1 MYGYLGKILR
11 VDLTSG
17 AIWDEPLNEAYAR
30 QFVGGSGLAARY
42 LADPSL
48 YPPADPNA
56 GPDHAPPGPWID
68 PLGPENPLIFMT
80 GPFVGTPIPAAGRYA
95 VVARSPQTG
104 LTGEANGG
112 GFFGPALRQ
121 AGYDGI
127 IITGRAAAP
136 VYLSIIEGQPPAL
149 RPADDLWGLDAYATQ
164 ERVRQALGQPKAR
177 VACIGPA
184 GENLVKYAAVM
195 NDHGRA
201 AARTGMGAVMGSKN
215 LKAIAAYGRATVP
228 IADEAGFKDA
238 LRETF
243 KIVVDDVAG
252 QMMRLGGTLF
262 YTEVGNYYGDV
273 PACYYTRSGLPE
285 AEATISAGHLNDTLL
300 IRGVACYRCAIACGR
315 EVRLDSYGVPKA
327 DGPEYETAI
336 GFGPLLGSADL
347 EAAAYAGHLCNLYG
361 LDTISASSTIAFAFY
376 LFEQGIIT
384 EADTGGMALRWGDLA
399 TVHALLGQ
407 IARREGFGALLAD
420 GALALGRHF
429 RVPELAAQVKNLEIP
444 MHDPRAFGG
453 MAIVYATATRGADHM
468 SGDVYMSDQGRVFP
482 ELGIEFGDRQEE
494 SARKAQIVGRL
505 MDWRGLTNSLI
516 LCHFEDVP
524 GPQLLALINSVT
536 GWGWDWPDVR
546 RAGERIF
553 TFKRLLNHRFGM
565 TRADDR
571 LPALLLQ
578 PLAEGGTAGY
588 VPDVERLLELTYA
601 ARGYDPITGRP
612 TPAKLAE
619 LGLA

>member
-1 MYGYLGKILR
+1 MYGYLNRILR
-11 VDLTSG
+11 VNLTTG
-17 AIWDEPLNEAYAR
+17 TIWDEPLNEGYVR

-48 YPPADPNA
+48 YSGQALA
-56 GPDHAPPGPWID
+56 GPETD

-104 LTGEANGG
+104 FTGEANGG

-127 IITGRAAAP
+127 ILTGRAATP
-136 VYLSIIEGQPPAL
+136 VYLSIVEGRPPAL
-149 RPADDLWGLDAYATQ
+149 HPADGLWGLDSYATQ
-164 ERVRQALGQPKAR
+164 ERVREELAQPKAR
-177 VACIGPA
+177 VACIDPA

-201 AARTGMGAVMGSKN
+201 AGRTGLGAVMGSKN
-215 LKAIAAYGRATVP
+215 LKAIAAYGRGAVP
-228 IADEAGFKDA
+228 IADEAGFKAA
-238 LRETF
+238 LKETF
-243 KIVVDDVAG
+243 KIVVDDVAA
-252 QMMRLGGTLF
+252 QMMRMGGTLF
-262 YTEVGNYYGDV
+262 YTEVGNIYGDV
-273 PACYYTRSGLPE
+273 PGKYYTQSGLPE
-285 AEATISAGHLNDTLL
+285 AEETINAGHLNDTLL
-300 IRGVACYRCAIACGR
+300 TREVACYRCAIACGR
-315 EVRLDSYGVPKA
+315 EVHLDSYNVPKA

-336 GFGPLLGSADL
+336 GFGPLLGSGDL
-347 EAAAYAGHLCNLYG
+347 AAVAYAGHLCNLYG

-376 LFEQGIIT
+376 LFDQGIIT
-384 EADTGGMALRWGDLA
+384 EADTDGPALRWGDLSA
-399 TVHALLGQ
+399 AHTLLGQ
-407 IARREGFGALLAD
+407 IARREGFGALLAE
-420 GALALGRHF
+420 GALALGQRF
-429 RVPELAAQVKNLEIP
+429 GVPELAAQVKNLEIP
-444 MHDPRAFGG
+444 LHDPRAFGG
-453 MAIVYATATRGADHM
+453 LAIVYATATRGADHM
-468 SGDVYMSDQGRVFP
+468 AGDVYMSDQGRTFP

-494 SARKAQIVGRL
+494 SAEKAQIVARL
-505 MDWRGLTNSLI
+505 MDWRALTNSLI

-546 RAGERIF
+546 RTAERIF

-571 LPALLLQ
+571 LPKLLLE
-578 PLAEGGTAGY
+578 PLSEGGTAGY

-601 ARGYDPITGRP
+601 ARGYDPATALP
-612 TPAKLAE
+612 TPEKLAE
-619 LGLA
+619 LGLTEPTTG